1 MAGADDTI
9 YALATAAPTRRAGAG
24 IAVIRVSGKRADD
37 AYVFLT
43 EPGAFQRGFS
53 ARDPSLPS
61 SRRAMVKALLD
72 PQTGEVVDRGLAI
85 WFQAPGSYTG
95 EGMAEF
101 HLHGGRAVIAAAL
114 SALAKLDFCRLAEPG
129 EFTRRAFEH
138 NKLDLT
144 SAEAV
149 ADLVAA
155 ETTAQ
160 RRQALRQYD
169 GALFK
174 LYDGWRDTLLRAV
187 AHLEASIDFPDE
199 NLPTNVVA
207 RIWPEVERLRGEI
220 ATHLDDRR
228 GERLRDGVTI
238 AIIGPPNAGKS
249 SLLNLIAK
257 RDAAIVSETAGTT
270 RDVIE
275 VHLDLGGY
283 PVTLADTAGL
293 RDSADPIERE
303 GVRRARARASD
314 ADIRVLVV
322 QAAESPGV
330 SDDWRRVARDVW
342 STADV
347 WDGAIDL
354 VVVNKIDLLADNGA
368 EIAAAAEDIAAD
380 GTRRATYLG
389 VSALSGHGVPTLLER
404 LEGAVAAMLGDV
416 EIVGEHTA
424 LLARASATPPPLTR
438 ARHREALTQCV
449 QALDR
454 AMAAARA
461 NPGMPELI
469 AEDLRLAG
477 RALAR
482 ITGRMDVEDMLDVV
496 FRDFCIGK

>member
-37 AYVFLT
+37 AYIFLT

-61 SRRAMVKALLD
+61 SRRAMVKTLID
-72 PQTGEVVDRGLAI
+72 PETGEVVDRGLAI
-85 WFQAPGSYTG
+85 WFQAPGTYTG
-95 EGMAEF
+95 ESMAEF
-101 HLHGGRAVIAAAL
+101 HIHGGRAVIAAAL
-114 SALAKLDFCRLAEPG
+114 AALGKLGFCRLAEPG

-155 ETTAQ
+155 ETAAQ
-160 RRQALRQYD
+160 RRQALRQAD
-169 GALFK
+169 GALFR

-199 NLPTNVVA
+199 NLPANVVA
-207 RIWPEVERLRGEI
+207 KIWPEVERLRGEI
-220 ATHLDDRR
+220 AGHLDDRR
-228 GERLRDGVTI
+228 GERLRDGISI
-238 AIIGPPNAGKS
+238 AIIGPPNVGKS
-249 SLLNLIAK
+249 SLLNLIAR
-257 RDAAIVSETAGTT
+257 RDAAIVSATAGTT
-270 RDVIE
+270 RDVVE

-283 PVTLADTAGL
+283 PVTFADTAGL
-293 RDSADPIERE
+293 RDAADPVEQE
-303 GVRRARARASD
+303 GVRRAKARAGD
-314 ADIRVLVV
+314 ADIRLLVV
-322 QAAESPGV
+322 PAADESGGPV
-330 SDDWRRVARDVW
+330 DWRRAARESW
-342 STADV
+342 
-347 WDGAIDL
+347 GAAEAWNGATDL
-354 VVVNKIDLLADNGA
+354 VVVNKTDLLPEEGADID
-368 EIAAAAEDIAAD
+368 EVVAD
-380 GTRRATYLG
+380 GARHAASVG
-389 VSALSGHGVPTLLER
+389 VSAVSGHGVPRLLER
-404 LEGAVAAMLGDV
+404 LEGAVSTMVGEV
-416 EIVGEHTA
+416 EIVGGHTA
-424 LLARASATPPPLTR
+424 LLARAEATPPPLTR
-438 ARHREALTQCV
+438 ARHREALTQCA

-461 NPGMPELI
+461 RPAMPELI

>member
-1 MAGADDTI
+1 
-9 YALATAAPTRRAGAG
+9 
-24 IAVIRVSGKRADD
+24 
-37 AYVFLT
+37 
-43 EPGAFQRGFS
+43 
-53 ARDPSLPS
+53 
-61 SRRAMVKALLD
+61 
-72 PQTGEVVDRGLAI
+72 
-85 WFQAPGSYTG
+85 
-95 EGMAEF
+95 
-101 HLHGGRAVIAAAL
+101 
-114 SALAKLDFCRLAEPG
+114 
-129 EFTRRAFEH
+129 
-138 NKLDLT
+138 
-144 SAEAV
+144 
-149 ADLVAA
+149 
-155 ETTAQ
+155 
-160 RRQALRQYD
+160 
-169 GALFK
+169 
-174 LYDGWRDTLLRAV
+174 
-187 AHLEASIDFPDE
+187 
-199 NLPTNVVA
+199 
-207 RIWPEVERLRGEI
+207 
-220 ATHLDDRR
+220 THLDDRR

-347 WDGAIDL
+347 WDGATDL

-368 EIAAAAEDIAAD
+368 GIDPAAQDIAAD

-389 VSALSGHGVPTLLER
+389 VSALSGHGVPDLLER

-438 ARHREALTQCV
+438 ARHREALTQCA

-461 NPGMPELI
+461 NPRMPELI

>member
-9 YALATAAPTRRAGAG
+9 YALATAAPTRLAGAG
-24 IAVIRVSGKRADD
+24 IAVIRVSGKRAGD

-53 ARDPSLPS
+53 ARDPSLPTP
-61 SRRAMVKALLD
+61 RKVMVKAILD
-72 PQTGEVVDRGLAI
+72 PGSGEVIDRGLAL
-85 WFQAPGSYTG
+85 WFQAPNSYTG
-95 EGMAEF
+95 ETMAEF
-101 HLHGGRAVIAAAL
+101 HIHGGRAVIAAAL
-114 SALAKLDFCRLAEPG
+114 GALAQLDFCRLAEPG
-129 EFTRRAFEH
+129 EFTRRAFEN

-144 SAEAV
+144 SAEAI

-169 GALFK
+169 GALFR

-199 NLPTNVVA
+199 GLPANVVA
-207 RIWPEVERLRGEI
+207 KVWPDIERLRDEIGE
-220 ATHLDDRR
+220 HLNDRR

-257 RDAAIVSETAGTT
+257 RDAAIVASTAGTT

-283 PVTLADTAGL
+283 PVTIADTAGL
-293 RDSADPIERE
+293 RASSDPVEQE
-303 GVRRARARASD
+303 GVRRAKARASD
-314 ADIRVLVV
+314 ADIRILVV
-322 QAAESPGV
+322 EAAG
-330 SDDWRRVARDVW
+330 DWQHTARDIW
-342 STADV
+342 TTADV
-347 WDGAIDL
+347 WNGATDL
-354 VVVNKIDLLADNGA
+354 IVVNKTDLLPDKGG
-368 EIAAAAEDIAAD
+368 DIDQASGDDAV
-380 GTRRATYLG
+380 YVG
-389 VSALSGHGVPTLLER
+389 VSALSGDGVPQLLER

-416 EIVGEHTA
+416 EAVGETTT
-424 LLARASATPPPLTR
+424 LLARAADTPPPLTR
-438 ARHREALTQCV
+438 ARHREALTHCAE
-449 QALDR
+449 ALER
-454 AMAAARA
+454 AMEAARTD
-461 NPGMPELI
+461 PDLPELI
-469 AEDLRLAG
+469 AEDVRLAT

-482 ITGRMDVEDMLDVV
+482 ITGRMDVEDLLDVV

>member
-24 IAVIRVSGKRADD
+24 IAIIRVSGKRAGD
-37 AYVFLT
+37 AYIFLT

-61 SRRAMVKALLD
+61 PGRVAVKTVID
-72 PQTGEVVDRGLAI
+72 PETGEVVDRGLAI
-85 WFQAPGSYTG
+85 WFQAPRSYTG
-95 EGMAEF
+95 ESMAEF
-101 HLHGGRAVIAAAL
+101 HIHGGRAVIAAAL
-114 SALAKLDFCRLAEPG
+114 AALAKLNFCRLAEPG

-138 NKLDLT
+138 NKFDLT
-144 SAEAV
+144 SAEAI

-160 RRQALRQYD
+160 RRLALRQLD

-174 LYDGWRDTLLRAV
+174 LYDGWRDTLLRAL

-199 NLPTNVVA
+199 NLPANVVA

-220 ATHLDDRR
+220 TEHLDDRR

-283 PVTLADTAGL
+283 PVTIADTAGL
-293 RDSADPIERE
+293 RTSADPIEQE

-322 QAAESPGV
+322 QAAEHSGAP
-330 SDDWRRVARDVW
+330 DDWRRAARDVW

-347 WDGAIDL
+347 WNGATDL
-354 VVVNKIDLLADNGA
+354 VVVNKIDLLSDKGA
-368 EIAAAAEDIAAD
+368 GIDTTVEDVAAD
-380 GTRRATYLG
+380 GERRATYLG
-389 VSALSGHGVPTLLER
+389 VSALSGDGVARLLER
-404 LEGAVAAMLGDV
+404 LESAVAAMVGDV

-424 LLARASATPPPLTR
+424 LLARAGTTPPPLTR
-438 ARHREALTQCV
+438 ARHREALTHCV
-449 QALDR
+449 EALDR
-454 AMAAARA
+454 TMATARA
-461 NPGMPELI
+461 NPRMPELI
-469 AEDLRLAG
+469 AEDVRLAA

>member
-9 YALATAAPTRRAGAG
+9 YALATAAPTRLTGAG
-24 IAVIRVSGKRADD
+24 IAVVRVSGKRADD
-37 AYVFLT
+37 AYIFLT

-61 SRRAMVKALLD
+61 SRRAMVKAILD
-72 PQTGEVVDRGLAI
+72 PESGEVIDRGLAL

-95 EGMAEF
+95 ESMAEF
-101 HLHGGRAVIAAAL
+101 HIHGGRAVIAGTLA
-114 SALAKLDFCRLAEPG
+114 ALAKLDFCRLAEPG
-129 EFTRRAFEH
+129 EFTRRAFEN

-144 SAEAV
+144 SAEAI

-169 GALFK
+169 GALFR
-174 LYDGWRDTLLRAV
+174 LYDGWRDVLLRVV
-187 AHLEASIDFPDE
+187 AHLEASIDFPDVGLPG
-199 NLPTNVVA
+199 NLVA
-207 RIWPEVERLRGEI
+207 KVWPDLERLRGEI
-220 ATHLDDRR
+220 AEHLDDRR
-228 GERLRDGVTI
+228 GERLRDGLRI

-249 SLLNLIAK
+249 SLLNLIAR
-257 RDAAIVSETAGTT
+257 RDAAIVAETAGTT

-283 PVTLADTAGL
+283 PIIIADTAGL
-293 RDSADPIERE
+293 RESGDPVEQE

-322 QAAESPGV
+322 PAADQPGAPG
-330 SDDWRRVARDVW
+330 DWRRAARDIWTTAQVW
-342 STADV
+342 NSA
-347 WDGAIDL
+347 GDL
-354 VVVNKIDLLADNGA
+354 VVVNKIDLLPDQGA
-368 EIAAAAEDIAAD
+368 GIDAAEDISDD
-380 GTRRATYLG
+380 GTRRAACLA
-389 VSALSGHGVPTLLER
+389 VSALSGRGVPQLLER
-404 LEGAVAAMLGDV
+404 IESTVAAMVGNV
-416 EIVGEHTA
+416 ELVGEHTA
-424 LLARASATPPPLTR
+424 LLAHASDTPPPLTR
-438 ARHREALTQCV
+438 ARHREALTQCA

-454 AMAAARA
+454 AMAQARTA
-461 NPGMPELI
+461 SDLPELV
-469 AEDLRLAG
+469 AEDVRLAT

-482 ITGRMDVEDMLDVV
+482 ITGRMDVEDVLDVV